1 VSSTSLHL
9 VDVLLPFH
17 FVGFSLEGEVMPLIN
32 CPECGKQVS
41 DKAPTCPNC
50 GFPLNSISSNE
61 ASNDAEGTQS
71 DQPESVTEKQKDGS
85 SNEAQDNN
93 KLPDTQTK
101 KPAQEGQ
108 KKKKQVV
115 SGKMKLTAAVLGIV
129 AVAEIA
135 VGAMLASN
143 IICIHEWSGNNCCQ
157 VNHCYKCGKVDPNGK
172 IDPDAHSWNSATCTE
187 PKTCVNCRKTVGEKN
202 PDNHC
207 FEDRSDGSKVCTR
220 CGKIIPA
227 PNSTDEAGDDSPSTA
242 TSQSSEDNNQTATE
256 ETAPSAFSFSPSSF
270 NGKLKSNL
278 DADVIDKSTDEL
290 ISYVF
295 VDDIKN
301 PDMYAMLSFTTMDGQ
316 SNLTKSSRYDSS
328 CNPSPILM
336 IDTKKCDSAIVARG
350 FIMAC
355 DSSLSKTDA
364 QEVVTN
370 LANSVEGNSGST
382 SKNGISYLLAGDGEK
397 VMLRAT
403 VA

>member
-1 VSSTSLHL
+1 
-9 VDVLLPFH
+9 
-17 FVGFSLEGEVMPLIN
+17 MPLIN

-41 DKAPTCPNC
+41 NKAPTCPNC

-61 ASNDAEGTQS
+61 ASSDAEGTQS

-101 KPAQEGQ
+101 KPAQERQ

-143 IICIHEWSGNNCCQ
+143 IICIHKWSGNDCRQ

-172 IDPDAHSWNSATCTE
+172 IDPDAHSWVPATCAE
-187 PKTCVNCRKTVGEKN
+187 PKTCSICGKTVGEKN
-202 PDNHC
+202 PDNHL

-270 NGKLKSNL
+270 NGKPKSNL

-316 SNLTKSSRYDSS
+316 SNLAKSSRYDSS

-336 IDTKKCDSAIVARG
+336 IDTTKCDSAIVARG

-370 LANSVEGNSGST
+370 LANSVESFSGST
-382 SKNGISYLLAGDGEK
+382 SKNGITYLFASDGEK

>member
-1 VSSTSLHL
+1 MCFSPST
-9 VDVLLPFH
+9 
-17 FVGFSLEGEVMPLIN
+17 FVGIPLEGEVVPLIN

-61 ASNDAEGTQS
+61 TTNGTEDTQS
-71 DQPESVTEKQKDGS
+71 VQPESVTEKQKDGS
-85 SNEAQDNN
+85 SDEAQDNN
-93 KLPDTQTK
+93 RLPDTQTK
-101 KPAQEGQ
+101 KPAEEGQ

-135 VGAMLASN
+135 VGALLASN
-143 IICIHEWSGNNCCQ
+143 IICIHKWSGNDCHQ

-172 IDPDAHSWNSATCTE
+172 IDPDAHNWNPATCTE
-187 PKTCVNCRKTVGEKN
+187 PKTCANCGKTVGEKN

-207 FEDRSDGSKVCTR
+207 FEDRSDGSKVCMY

-227 PNSTDEAGDDSPSTA
+227 PNSTDEAEDDSPSTA
-242 TSQSSEDNNQTATE
+242 TSQSSEDSNQAATE

-290 ISYVF
+290 ISYIF
-295 VDDIKN
+295 VDDIKD

-336 IDTKKCDSAIVARG
+336 IDTTKCDSAIVARG
-350 FIMAC
+350 FVMAC

-370 LANSVEGNSGST
+370 LANSVEDFSGST
-382 SKNGISYLLAGDGEK
+382 SKNGITYLFASDGEK

>member
-1 VSSTSLHL
+1 
-9 VDVLLPFH
+9 
-17 FVGFSLEGEVMPLIN
+17 MPLIN

-50 GFPLNSISSNE
+50 GFALNSISSNG
-61 ASNDAEGTQS
+61 ATSDTEGTQS
-71 DQPESVTEKQKDGS
+71 NQTESVTEKQKDGS

-93 KLPDTQTK
+93 KLPDTQMK
-101 KPAQEGQ
+101 RPAQEKQ
-108 KKKKQVV
+108 KNKKQVV

-143 IICIHEWSGNNCCQ
+143 IMCIHEWSGNDCRQ
-157 VNHCYKCGKVDPNGK
+157 ANHCYKCGKVDPNGK
-172 IDPDAHSWNSATCTE
+172 IEPDAHSWFSATCTE
-187 PKTCVNCRKTVGEKN
+187 PKTCGICGKTVGEKN

-207 FEDRSDGSKVCTR
+207 FEDRSDGSKVCMY

-242 TSQSSEDNNQTATE
+242 TSQSSEDNSQTATE

-270 NGKLKSNL
+270 NRKLKSNL

-295 VDDIKN
+295 VDDIKD

-336 IDTKKCDSAIVARG
+336 IDTTKCDSAIVALG
-350 FIMAC
+350 FVMAC

-370 LANSVEGNSGST
+370 LANSVESFSGST
-382 SKNGISYLLAGDGEK
+382 SKNGITYLFASDGEK

>member
-1 VSSTSLHL
+1 
-9 VDVLLPFH
+9 
-17 FVGFSLEGEVMPLIN
+17 MPLIN

-61 ASNDAEGTQS
+61 ASSDAEGTQS

-101 KPAQEGQ
+101 KPAQERQ

-143 IICIHEWSGNNCCQ
+143 IICIHKWSENDCRQ

-172 IDPDAHSWNSATCTE
+172 IDPDAHSWVPATCAE
-187 PKTCVNCRKTVGEKN
+187 PKTCSICGKTVGEKN
-202 PDNHC
+202 PDNHL

-227 PNSTDEAGDDSPSTA
+227 PNSTDEAGDDSSSTA

-316 SNLTKSSRYDSS
+316 SNLAKSSRYDSS

-336 IDTKKCDSAIVARG
+336 IDTTKCDSAIVARG

-370 LANSVEGNSGST
+370 LANSVESFSGST
-382 SKNGISYLLAGDGEK
+382 SKNGITYLFASDGEK

>member
-1 VSSTSLHL
+1 
-9 VDVLLPFH
+9 
-17 FVGFSLEGEVMPLIN
+17 MPLIN

-61 ASNDAEGTQS
+61 ASSDAEGTQS

-101 KPAQEGQ
+101 KPAQERQ

-143 IICIHEWSGNNCCQ
+143 IICIHKWSGNDCRQ

-172 IDPDAHSWNSATCTE
+172 IDPDAHSWVPATCAE
-187 PKTCVNCRKTVGEKN
+187 PKTCSICGKTVGEKN
-202 PDNHC
+202 PDNHL

-270 NGKLKSNL
+270 NGKLKNNL

-316 SNLTKSSRYDSS
+316 SNLVKSSRYDSS

-336 IDTKKCDSAIVARG
+336 IDTTKCDSAIVARG

-370 LANSVEGNSGST
+370 LANSVESFSGST
-382 SKNGISYLLAGDGEK
+382 SKNGITYLFASDGEK

>member
-1 VSSTSLHL
+1 
-9 VDVLLPFH
+9 
-17 FVGFSLEGEVMPLIN
+17 MPLIN

-61 ASNDAEGTQS
+61 ASSDAEGTQS

-101 KPAQEGQ
+101 KPAQERQ

-143 IICIHEWSGNNCCQ
+143 IICIHKWSGNDCRQ

-172 IDPDAHSWNSATCTE
+172 IDPDAHSWVPATCAE
-187 PKTCVNCRKTVGEKN
+187 PKTCSICGKTVGEKN
-202 PDNHC
+202 PDNHL

-227 PNSTDEAGDDSPSTA
+227 PNSTDKAGDDSPSTA

-316 SNLTKSSRYDSS
+316 SNLAKSSRYDSS

-336 IDTKKCDSAIVARG
+336 IDTTKCDSAIVARG

-370 LANSVEGNSGST
+370 LANSVESFSGST
-382 SKNGISYLLAGDGEK
+382 SKNGITYLFASDGEK

>member
-1 VSSTSLHL
+1 
-9 VDVLLPFH
+9 
-17 FVGFSLEGEVMPLIN
+17 MPLIN

-50 GFPLNSISSNE
+50 AFPLNSISSNE
-61 ASNDAEGTQS
+61 ATSDTEGTQS
-71 DQPESVTEKQKDGS
+71 DQPESVTEKQKDGF
-85 SNEAQDNN
+85 SNEAQNNN

-129 AVAEIA
+129 AVAEIV

-143 IICIHEWSGNNCCQ
+143 IICIHKWSGNNCCQ

-172 IDPDAHSWNSATCTE
+172 IDPDAHNWNSATCTE
-187 PKTCVNCRKTVGEKN
+187 PKTCANCKKTVGEKN

-207 FEDRSDGSKVCTR
+207 FEDRSDGSKVCTY

-242 TSQSSEDNNQTATE
+242 TSQSSEDSNQTATE

-270 NGKLKSNL
+270 NGKLKNNL
-278 DADVIDKSTDEL
+278 DADVINKSTDEL

-295 VDDIKN
+295 VDDIKD

-316 SNLTKSSRYDSS
+316 SNLAKSSRYDSS
-328 CNPSPILM
+328 CNPSPPPH
-336 IDTKKCDSAIVARG
+336 D
-350 FIMAC
+350 
-355 DSSLSKTDA
+355 
-364 QEVVTN
+364 
-370 LANSVEGNSGST
+370 
-382 SKNGISYLLAGDGEK
+382 
-397 VMLRAT
+397 
-403 VA
+403 

>member
-1 VSSTSLHL
+1 
-9 VDVLLPFH
+9 
-17 FVGFSLEGEVMPLIN
+17 MPLIN

-61 ASNDAEGTQS
+61 ASSDAEGTQS

-101 KPAQEGQ
+101 KPAQERQ

-143 IICIHEWSGNNCCQ
+143 IICIHKWSGNDCRQ

-172 IDPDAHSWNSATCTE
+172 IDPDAHSWVPATCAE
-187 PKTCVNCRKTVGEKN
+187 PKTCSICGKTVGEKN
-202 PDNHC
+202 PDNHL

-270 NGKLKSNL
+270 NGKLKNNL

-316 SNLTKSSRYDSS
+316 SNLAKSSRYDSS

-336 IDTKKCDSAIVARG
+336 IDTTKCDSAIVARG

-370 LANSVEGNSGST
+370 LANSVESFSGST
-382 SKNGISYLLAGDGEK
+382 SKNGITYLFASDGEK

>member
-1 VSSTSLHL
+1 
-9 VDVLLPFH
+9 
-17 FVGFSLEGEVMPLIN
+17 MPLIN
-32 CPECGKQVS
+32 CPECEKQVS

-61 ASNDAEGTQS
+61 ASSDAEGTQS

-101 KPAQEGQ
+101 KPAQERQ

-143 IICIHEWSGNNCCQ
+143 IICIHKWSGNDCRQ

-172 IDPDAHSWNSATCTE
+172 IDPDAHSWVPATCAE
-187 PKTCVNCRKTVGEKN
+187 PKTCSICGKTVGEKN
-202 PDNHC
+202 PDNHL

-316 SNLTKSSRYDSS
+316 SNLAKSSRYDSS

-336 IDTKKCDSAIVARG
+336 IDTTKCDSAIVARG

-370 LANSVEGNSGST
+370 LANSVESFSGST
-382 SKNGISYLLAGDGEK
+382 SKNGITYLFASDGEK

>member
-1 VSSTSLHL
+1 
-9 VDVLLPFH
+9 
-17 FVGFSLEGEVMPLIN
+17 MPLIN

-61 ASNDAEGTQS
+61 ATSGTEDTQG

-93 KLPDTQTK
+93 RLPDMQMK
-101 KPAQEGQ
+101 KSAQEGQ

-135 VGAMLASN
+135 VGAMLVSN
-143 IICIHEWSGNNCCQ
+143 IICIHKWSGNDCRQ
-157 VNHCYKCGKVDPNGK
+157 VNHCLKCGKVDPNGK
-172 IDPDAHSWNSATCTE
+172 IDPDAHSWVSATCAE
-187 PKTCVNCRKTVGEKN
+187 PKTCSICRKTVGEKN
-202 PDNHC
+202 PDNHF

-242 TSQSSEDNNQTATE
+242 TSQSSEDNNQAATE
-256 ETAPSAFSFSPSSF
+256 ETAPSEFSFSPSSF

-336 IDTKKCDSAIVARG
+336 IDTTKCDSAIVARG

-382 SKNGISYLLAGDGEK
+382 SKNGISYLLASDGEK

>member
-1 VSSTSLHL
+1 
-9 VDVLLPFH
+9 
-17 FVGFSLEGEVMPLIN
+17 MPLIN

-61 ASNDAEGTQS
+61 ASSDAEGTQS
-71 DQPESVTEKQKDGS
+71 DQTESVTEKQKDGS

-101 KPAQEGQ
+101 KPAQERQ

-143 IICIHEWSGNNCCQ
+143 IICIHKWSGNDCRQ

-172 IDPDAHSWNSATCTE
+172 IDPDAHSWVPATCAE
-187 PKTCVNCRKTVGEKN
+187 PKTCSICGKTVGEKN
-202 PDNHC
+202 PDNHL

-270 NGKLKSNL
+270 NGKLKNNL

-316 SNLTKSSRYDSS
+316 SNLAKSSRYDSS

-336 IDTKKCDSAIVARG
+336 IDTTKCDSAIVARG

-370 LANSVEGNSGST
+370 LANSVESFSGST
-382 SKNGISYLLAGDGEK
+382 SKNGITYLFASDGEK

>member
-1 VSSTSLHL
+1 
-9 VDVLLPFH
+9 
-17 FVGFSLEGEVMPLIN
+17 MPLIN

-61 ASNDAEGTQS
+61 ASSDAEGTQS

-101 KPAQEGQ
+101 KPAQERQ

-135 VGAMLASN
+135 VGAMLASS
-143 IICIHEWSGNNCCQ
+143 IICIHKWSGNDCRQ

-172 IDPDAHSWNSATCTE
+172 IDPDAHSWVPATCAE
-187 PKTCVNCRKTVGEKN
+187 PKTCSICGKTVGEKN
-202 PDNHC
+202 PDNHL

-242 TSQSSEDNNQTATE
+242 TSQSSEDNDQTATE

-316 SNLTKSSRYDSS
+316 SNLAKSSRYDSS

-336 IDTKKCDSAIVARG
+336 IDTTKCDSAIVARG

-370 LANSVEGNSGST
+370 LANSVESFSGST
-382 SKNGISYLLAGDGEK
+382 SKNGITYLFASDGEK

>member
-1 VSSTSLHL
+1 
-9 VDVLLPFH
+9 
-17 FVGFSLEGEVMPLIN
+17 MPLIN

-61 ASNDAEGTQS
+61 ASSDAEGTQS

-101 KPAQEGQ
+101 KPAQERQ

-129 AVAEIA
+129 AEIA

-143 IICIHEWSGNNCCQ
+143 IICIHKWSGNNCCQ

-172 IDPDAHSWNSATCTE
+172 IDPDAHDWNSATCTE
-187 PKTCVNCRKTVGEKN
+187 PKTCVNCGKTVGEKN

-227 PNSTDEAGDDSPSTA
+227 PNSTDEAEGDSPSTA
-242 TSQSSEDNNQTATE
+242 TSQSSKDNSQTATE
-256 ETAPSAFSFSPSSF
+256 ETAPSAFSFSPSTF
-270 NGKLKSNL
+270 NKKLKSNL

-336 IDTKKCDSAIVARG
+336 IDTTKCDSAIVARG

-370 LANSVEGNSGST
+370 LANSVEDFSGST
-382 SKNGISYLLAGDGEK
+382 SKNGITYLFASDGEK

>member
-1 VSSTSLHL
+1 
-9 VDVLLPFH
+9 
-17 FVGFSLEGEVMPLIN
+17 MPLIN

-61 ASNDAEGTQS
+61 ASSDAEGTQS

-101 KPAQEGQ
+101 KPAQERQ

-143 IICIHEWSGNNCCQ
+143 IICIHKWSGNDCRQ

-172 IDPDAHSWNSATCTE
+172 IDPDAHSWVPATCAE
-187 PKTCVNCRKTVGEKN
+187 PKTCSICGKTVGEKN
-202 PDNHC
+202 PDNHL

-270 NGKLKSNL
+270 NGKLKNNL

-316 SNLTKSSRYDSS
+316 SNLAKSSRYDSS
-328 CNPSPILM
+328 CNLSPILM
-336 IDTKKCDSAIVARG
+336 IDTTKCDSAIVARG

-370 LANSVEGNSGST
+370 LANSVESFSGST
-382 SKNGISYLLAGDGEK
+382 SKNGITYLFASDGEK